1 MILLDLSALSV
12 SLTRNVSLLQIGG
25 KNTWLIAFSVSAT
38 MALLIPSM
46 GYLAGAYGVA
56 VITVMNFASGL
67 GQGPLFP
74 GMAALQAQWIP
85 NREFARAGSLVGC
98 MWSGGQALMKVASPF
113 IMVHFGWE
121 WCYRCCGLHIFC
133 WAIVCRKYF
142 YSSPAEDPACTEAER
157 AYISQGRKKETAPLV
172 FDITAYWVV
181 LRQVPVVALTTVNV
195 LVGLG
200 QSWYNW
206 MPLCE
211 SSPISCSCSSSSS
224 C

>member
-1 MILLDLSALSV
+1 
-12 SLTRNVSLLQIGG
+12 
-25 KNTWLIAFSVSAT
+25 
-38 MALLIPSM
+38 
-46 GYLAGAYGVA
+46 
-56 VITVMNFASGL
+56 
-67 GQGPLFP
+67 
-74 GMAALQAQWIP
+74 
-85 NREFARAGSLVGC
+85 
-98 MWSGGQALMKVASPF
+98 
-113 IMVHFGWE
+113 MVHFGWE

-172 FDITAYWVV
+172 FDVTAYWVV

-195 LVGLG
+195 LVGMG

-211 SSPISCSCSSSSS
+211 SSPTSCSCSSSPA
-224 C
+224 CC